1 LRYRGDDE
9 RTSAMATNDA
19 RPQPQQQPQGQF
31 LGQAGQA
38 TGTPRQME
46 GQTQPVAPQQGSTP
60 LRDWASI

>member
-1 LRYRGDDE
+1 
-9 RTSAMATNDA
+9 MATNDA
-19 RPQPQQQPQGQF
+19 RPQPQQQPQGQAQ
-31 LGQAGQA
+31 GQAGQA

>member
-1 LRYRGDDE
+1 
-9 RTSAMATNDA
+9 MATNDA
-19 RPQPQQQPQGQF
+19 RPQPQQQPQGQAQGQA

-46 GQTQPVAPQQGSTP
+46 GQTQPAAPQQGSTP